1 MSARNFS
8 DIPHIPTPSPLS
20 HHQVRKC
27 CEIARKFVKLNFRRW
42 KVSADLQI
50 ALASWIR
57 DNIGLYWLIWHI
69 FGNFVEDMVFPCQYH
84 ENKFKRISRYYYFT
98 LFTLYVIMQKKS
110 IYYLPCSLEIPL
122 STRKQNLEL

>member
-8 DIPHIPTPSPLS
+8 NIPHIPASSPLS

-27 CEIARKFVKLNFRRW
+27 CETARKFVKLNFRRW

-50 ALASWIR
+50 ALSSWIKN
-57 DNIGLYWLIWHI
+57 NIGLYWLIWHI
-69 FGNFVEDMVFPCQYH
+69 FGNFVEDMVFLCQYH
-84 ENKFKRISRYYYFT
+84 ENKFKRISRYYFT
-98 LFTLYVIMQKKS
+98 LFTLYVIMEKKS